1 MSQRQ
6 NQLVLSPSFSS
17 QSLSSN
23 SPLNITGY
31 YSVVLLLHHTAD
43 FISTPLLIVHSALSQ
58 SISLF
63 NSLSCPPQAHI
74 SKNQVHYCQK
84 ISSASQPE
92 NSSLKYPTKA
102 IINSQ
107 SIQIT

>member
-1 MSQRQ
+1 VIKVSHASVLQKSINRAQNEPEKQ

-43 FISTPLLIVHSALSQ
+43 CISTPLLIVHSALS
-58 SISLF
+58 
-63 NSLSCPPQAHI
+63 
-74 SKNQVHYCQK
+74 
-84 ISSASQPE
+84 
-92 NSSLKYPTKA
+92 
-102 IINSQ
+102 
-107 SIQIT
+107 